1 MGDFGRSKAFFMRKC
16 MQKTRVN
23 MCTKHCIAQPNA
35 YFVLVHMIL
44 SGALHFCALR
54 QAACHLWFCALQ
66 AAGAQAA
73 AAALVQEH
81 EAVAQ

>member
-1 MGDFGRSKAFFMRKC
+1 

-54 QAACHLWFCALQ
+54 QAACHLWLCALQ
-66 AAGAQAA
+66 AAAAAEVA

>member
-1 MGDFGRSKAFFMRKC
+1 
-16 MQKTRVN
+16 
-23 MCTKHCIAQPNA
+23 
-35 YFVLVHMIL
+35 MIL
-44 SGALHFCALR
+44 SHACYPLHFCALR

-66 AAGAQAA
+66 AAAAAAEVA